1 MKREIYCIV
10 IITLFTMCKKDDVQ
24 KDSNGVVIS
33 QPHIWT
39 TTVTDDDVRSNN
51 FLVKRKVEYNNGV
64 LVSAKK
70 NGKNIFRMID
80 LNDGATRWEWNDFI
94 KFYSNSGIDYY
105 YLNDKNLTFTDQFYS
120 YKINVSTGQTVLK
133 KETYESLGLAIKG
146 IGNEVYS
153 YYYITKD
160 GANKNGGYIAIINN
174 NTFDLI
180 DKFQPKYDTTNT
192 IAFDDGGYNYAAV
205 GLPFEKNG
213 DTFIIVRLNDPPTER
228 GRVGNQWFSLYNYSK
243 KQWIYERQSIQKQ
256 SVWGAGSIY
265 IDKDKVFTYSV
276 GWVACHDLMTGQQ
289 LWKTVGS
296 YGDGYLFAGLL
307 IANGKVYANNDSG
320 QLACFEISSGRK
332 LWDIRSS
339 GSSTELSYLN
349 GVVYFVGGGDGK
361 LHAVDAETGDYLWK
375 IVSPDLSKNK
385 SAIFSGLCAVI
396 AGKGSEKGK
405 VVVLN
410 GLNAYCY
417 EAIR

>member
-1 MKREIYCIV
+1 MKTAIYFVAIV
-10 IITLFTMCKKDDVQ
+10 LLFAACKKDEVQ
-24 KDSNGVVIS
+24 KDSSGVVVS

-39 TTVTDDDVRSNN
+39 NAVTDDNSRSIN
-51 FLVKRKVEYNNGV
+51 FFVERKYEYNGGIII
-64 LVSAKK
+64 SARRD
-70 NGKNIFRMID
+70 GKNLLRMVNI
-80 LNDGATRWEWNDFI
+80 NDGNTKWEWSDFVNYYES
-94 KFYSNSGIDYY
+94 FRLGYSFMSGESLAFFDNNRIYQI
-105 YLNDKNLTFTDQFYS
+105 NL
-120 YKINVSTGQTVLK
+120 STGKTIIKREQ
-133 KETYESLGLAIKG
+133 YESYSLYQNG
-146 IGNEVYS
+146 IQDKIFTS
-153 YYYITKD
+153 YQINKD
-160 GANKNGGYIAIINN
+160 GALREGGYVAVVDK
-174 NTFDLI
+174 NTLNTV
-180 DKFQPKYDTTNT
+180 DKFQPKYDTTGT
-192 IAFDDGGYNYAAV
+192 IPFDDGGYYFGSYGV
-205 GLPFEKNG
+205 PFEKNG
-213 DTFIIVRLNDPPTER
+213 EVLVAVKYNDPANQR
-228 GRVGNQWFSLYNYSK
+228 GMVGNQWLGLYNYTK

-256 SVWGAGSIY
+256 STWGAGLIY
-265 IDKDKVFTYSV
+265 LSNDKVFTYSV

-296 YGDGYLFAGLL
+296 NGGGYLFAGLL

-320 QLACFEISSGRK
+320 QLACFDINSGRK

-375 IVSPDLSKNK
+375 IISPDLSKNK
-385 SAIFSGLCAVI
+385 SAVFSGLCAVI

-405 VVVLN
+405 IVVLN

>member
-1 MKREIYCIV
+1 MKAVLFCV
-10 IITLFTMCKKDDVQ
+10 AIISMLASCRKEDSLKD
-24 KDSNGVVIS
+24 KDGVVIS
-33 QPHIWT
+33 QPPIWAT
-39 TTVTDDDVRSNN
+39 ATTDDDQRANN
-51 FLVKRKVEYNNGV
+51 FLVETKVTNNNN
-64 LVSAKK
+64 LLISSKK
-70 NGKNIFRMID
+70 NGKNLIRN
-80 LNDGATRWEWNDFI
+80 LNIENGTTIWDWNE
-94 KFYSNSGIDYY
+94 
-105 YLNDKNLTFTDQFYS
+105 YLPKSKVSIRSFDKTDNRLTFFDYHYVYQVDINTGKTIISRDQYETFFELNSVGDKIFTDYP
-120 YKINVSTGQTVLK
+120 YN
-133 KETYESLGLAIKG
+133 
-146 IGNEVYS
+146 
-153 YYYITKD
+153 KD
-160 GANKNGGYIAIINN
+160 GAFIDGGYVAVVDKKTLNIV
-174 NTFDLI
+174 
-180 DKFQPKYDTTNT
+180 DKFRPKYDTTGT
-192 IAFDDGGYNYAAV
+192 IPFDDGGYAFTAYGV
-205 GLPFEKNG
+205 PFEKNG
-213 DTFIIVRLNDPPTER
+213 DILVAVKSNDPANQR
-228 GRVGNQWFSLYNYSK
+228 GMVGNQWLGLYNYSK

-256 SVWGAGSIY
+256 STWGAGLIY
-265 IDKDKVFTYSV
+265 LSNDKVFTYSV

-296 YGDGYLFAGLL
+296 NGGGYLFAGLL

-361 LHAVDAETGDYLWK
+361 LHAIDAETGDYLWK

-385 SAIFSGLCAVI
+385 SAVFSGLCAVI